1 MHGILNMSPD
11 ASPGSTNKSLDAGR
25 PAKRLKLLSDEES
38 SDSEASDTSG
48 GVKLNKDDSI
58 FSINKEYAR
67 RFEHNSKRAELQR
80 LEEKY
85 GEDGDGSMDD
95 EDSTSA
101 SEDDDGALASG
112 ALEAD
117 FHTTLQAIKS
127 KDPRI
132 YKQEEKFYMSDDED
146 QANEKQ
152 TKTEKPM
159 FLSDYHRQNL
169 LNGNA
174 TIEKEEDFPSYQE
187 QQNTLKESLVK
198 EMHAIDQDDVESESG
213 DEDMFK
219 VRHRSISP
227 VQKQVL
233 RSEDVDKADQDPEG
247 FLSKFLDSRAWVAK
261 GSAGAHVFESDDEEE
276 DRKAEEFEEAYNL
289 RFENP
294 NGINEKLISHARDTA
309 AKYSV
314 RDETKSRR
322 QRARGGERA
331 KKEGLK
337 LERTQEKAQLKRL
350 RLEEMERKL
359 EKIKEAAGGNNT
371 KLELEDWSEF
381 LAEDWDD
388 DKWEQQMTSRFNEKY
403 YEQPDADLADGE
415 LGRKKTSKPKW
426 EDDIDIGDIIPDFE
440 EENAEFSLSEG
451 EEAISNKKKSKA
463 AVEERK
469 KEARKNKRKLGQL
482 AEEKVNLELMMQSA
496 DKKGNS
502 KFRYR
507 EASPMSWGLSSR
519 DILMASDSQLNQFAG
534 LKKLASF
541 REAEKRKKDKKK
553 LGKKARLRQ
562 WRRETFG
569 NADGPQKTIQDLMKE
584 VQRDEASI
592 AIPEPQPLPAGT
604 ANDTGKRKRSGKN
617 KKIPVA

>member
-1 MHGILNMSPD
+1 MSPA
-11 ASPGSTNKSLDAGR
+11 ASLGSINESLDTGSR
-25 PAKRLKLLSDEES
+25 PTKRLKLLSDEEG
-38 SDSEASDTSG
+38 SDSEASNTSG
-48 GVKLNKDDSI
+48 GVKLNKDDST

-85 GEDGDGSMDD
+85 GEDGDGETDD

-112 ALEAD
+112 VLEAD
-117 FHTTLQAIKS
+117 FHATLQAIKS

-132 YKQEEKFYMSDDED
+132 YKQEEKFYMSDNED
-146 QANEKQ
+146 QARDKQ
-152 TKTEKPM
+152 RKTEKPM

-169 LNGNA
+169 LNNHA
-174 TIEKEEDFPSYQE
+174 TTEEEDTLPSYQE
-187 QQNTLKESLVK
+187 QQNALKESLVK
-198 EMHAIDQDDVESESG
+198 EMHAIDQDDAESESG
-213 DEDMFK
+213 DEGMFK
-219 VRHRSISP
+219 VRHRPISP

-233 RSEDVDKADQDPEG
+233 QSEDVDKADQDPEG
-247 FLSKFLDSRAWVAK
+247 FLSKFLQSRAWVAK
-261 GSAGAHVFESDDEEE
+261 DSTGAHIFESDDEEE

-322 QRARGGERA
+322 QRAREAERA

-337 LERTQEKAQLKRL
+337 SERTQEKAQLKRL

-359 EKIKEAAGGNNT
+359 EKIKEAAGKSNA

-388 DKWEQQMTSRFNEKY
+388 DKWEQQMTSRFDEKY
-403 YEQPDADLADGE
+403 YEQPDADLTDEE
-415 LGRKKTSKPKW
+415 LARRKTSKPKW

-440 EENAEFSLSEG
+440 EDNAEISLSED
-451 EEAISNKKKSKA
+451 EEVILNTKRSKA
-463 AVEERK
+463 AIEERK

-496 DKKGNS
+496 DRKGNS

-507 EASPMSWGLSSR
+507 DTSPVSWGLSSR
-519 DILMASDSQLNQFAG
+519 DILMASDSQLNEFAG

-562 WRRETFG
+562 WRKEAFG

-584 VQRDEASI
+584 VQQDEAGV
-592 AIPEPQPLPAGT
+592 AVPELQPLPTGT
-604 ANDTGKRKRSGKN
+604 ANGTGKRKRSGKN
-617 KKIPVA
+617 KKVPVA